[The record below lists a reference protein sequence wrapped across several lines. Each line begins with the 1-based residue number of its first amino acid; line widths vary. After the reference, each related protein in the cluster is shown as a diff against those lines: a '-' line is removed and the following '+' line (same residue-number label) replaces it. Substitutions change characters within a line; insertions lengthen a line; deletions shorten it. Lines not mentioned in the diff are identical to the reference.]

1 MDERFQRGF
10 DIRMVRLQPWKVW
23 ALAVVGGAV
32 ILAVI
37 VALAGMAL
45 ILVPVLLV
53 SGLVAKLVLGTS
65 ARRPKPTAGS
75 PDVIEGRYEVVEVR
89 RDSHVP

>member
-23 ALAVVGGAV
+23 TLAVVGGAV
-32 ILAVI
+32 TLAVI

-45 ILVPVLLV
+45 ILVPILLV

-65 ARRPKPTAGS
+65 ARRPKPTAGR
-75 PDVIEGRYEVVEVR
+75 PEVIEGRYEVVEVR
-89 RDSHVP
+89 RDSRVP